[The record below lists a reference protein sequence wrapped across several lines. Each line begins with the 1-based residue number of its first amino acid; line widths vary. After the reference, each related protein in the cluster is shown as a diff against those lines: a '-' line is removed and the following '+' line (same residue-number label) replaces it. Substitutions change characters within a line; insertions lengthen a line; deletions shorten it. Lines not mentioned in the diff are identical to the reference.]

1 MNNKLDL
8 FEFLKYILDCTYIF
22 DLRTIH
28 YNNNAKLILK
38 QLNLK

>member
-8 FEFLKYILDCTYIF
+8 FEFLKYILDFTYIF

-28 YNNNAKLILK
+28 YNNAKLILK